1 MTEPNFCHSEE
12 GCEHR
17 EGVNCDGKVP
27 DCVFL
32 EAKVQ
37 STALVQIA
45 PANEEAVILLLNRA
59 QHGAAKADIFVVAS
73 VEDIDLATTELSII
87 AGLKHEIDAKRREYT
102 EPITAHLDTIRQ
114 VFKQLSDP
122 VDYADTTL
130 RNKVKVYKA
139 EVERKRFE
147 AAEIARLER
156 EAAERKAKLNGT
168 PVQEVTPT
176 LAPVAVPSFAT
187 TEFGTSSGMV
197 VWKYEIVD
205 PALIPRH
212 YMKIDEVAIGK
223 AVRASKGST
232 VIPGVRIFPEETLRV
247 ERLKE

>member
-1 MTEPNFCHSEE
+1 MAEPNE
-12 GCEHR
+12 
-17 EGVNCDGKVP
+17 
-27 DCVFL
+27 
-32 EAKVQ
+32 

-59 QHGAAKADIFVVAS
+59 QEGGRKADAFVVAS

-102 EPITAHLDTIRQ
+102 EPLTAHLDSIRQ

-130 RNKVKVYKA
+130 RNKIKVYKA
-139 EVERKRFE
+139 DVERKRFE
-147 AAEIARLER
+147 VAEIARKEKEL
-156 EAAERKAKLNGT
+156 AERKAKFNGT
-168 PVQEVTPT
+168 PVEVVETTPVP
-176 LAPVAVPSFAT
+176 APVPDHAT

-205 PALIPRH
+205 PSLIPRH
-212 YMKIDEVAIGK
+212 YMKIDDVAIGK
-223 AVRASKGST
+223 AVRSSKGST
-232 VIPGVRIFPEETLRV
+232 VIPGVRIFSEETLRV
-247 ERLKE
+247 ERFKG